1 MSNEPKR
8 LNDTDLKIWRGYY
21 QAAITGMLA
30 SSTGDPYTTALPDL
44 IAEHAANFADAAIE
58 QEKRRE

>member
-8 LNDTDLKIWRGYY
+8 LNDTYLKIWRGYY

-44 IAEHAANFADAAIE
+44 IAEHAANFADAAI
-58 QEKRRE
+58 

>member
-1 MSNEPKR
+1 MSDEPNR
-8 LNDTDLKIWRGYY
+8 LNESYLKIWRGYY

-30 SSTGDPYTTALPDL
+30 SSTGDPYTTAPPKL

-58 QEKRRE
+58 QDKRRG